1 MHEMLWNII
10 DSFFLKTQ
18 KVTSSPGI
26 HIDEERGV
34 LKLLSV
40 RQDMKGEWT
49 CLAESIAGYTRESV
63 LMDVGCKLFFWL
75 FTFRKKLWMGIVY
88 HTRHKITELLS
99 KLEKPYYNT

>member
-1 MHEMLWNII
+1 MKCFEILLTLL
-10 DSFFLKTQ
+10 FLKTQ

-63 LMDVGCKLFFWL
+63 LMDVGCKSFFDCLYSERNYEWEL
-75 FTFRKKLWMGIVY
+75 FTILGTKL
-88 HTRHKITELLS
+88 
-99 KLEKPYYNT
+99 